1 MNVENFL
8 SVNSLIEST
17 IRTEEYIIYLMM
29 MQEMYHTLMISCIVL
44 RYDKFND
51 SKIVMRALIDTRQ

>member
-29 MQEMYHTLMISCIVL
+29 MQEMYHTLTISCIVL